1 MRALL
6 TPFIQREL
14 GVVILKPGADLLP
27 YMSGRLLVA
36 TEPDEFK
43 LLPAGALP
51 VANQQLANDPRL
63 LPFFEHERVINAAGG
78 PRVLEAWVE
87 RLKECQ
93 WHDPDDS
100 HDRNLTTLRYSQRSI
115 RLCWHHDNKL
125 REQTL
130 PRLNQLATNNLVAWV
145 VETVRGYFRFSE
157 GHQLTMPELC
167 YWAVVNE
174 VYDLLPDS
182 IARASLRM
190 LPAVMKSGP
199 TRESDIT
206 WTPNP
211 TQIIESKVERVKKV
225 LSIEIDPEP
234 LAGFMLL
241 PKMERWE
248 CEKYTRWV
256 KSQICCCG
264 CERPAD
270 DPHHI
275 VNHGLGGAGTKPHDI
290 FTIPL
295 TRECHDR
302 LHKDVAAWEEKH
314 GSQLYHVIRTL
325 NRAYGIGA
333 IVTAKSRGAS
343 S

>member
-78 PRVLEAWVE
+78 PRVLEAWVKQ
-87 RLKECQ
+87 LKECQ

-100 HDRNLTTLRYSQRSI
+100 HVQNLTTLRYGQRSI

-125 REQTL
+125 REHTL
-130 PRLNQLATNNLVAWV
+130 PRLDQLATSNLITWIIS
-145 VETVRGYFRFSE
+145 TVCSHFRLPE

-167 YWAVVNE
+167 WWAVVNE
-174 VYDLLPDS
+174 VSDLLPDS

-211 TQIIESKVERVKKV
+211 TQIIENKVEQVKKV
-225 LSIEIDPEP
+225 LALKIDDEP
-234 LAGFMLL
+234 PASFIRI
-241 PKMERWE
+241 PKRQRWE
-248 CEKYTRWV
+248 NKKWLKWV
-256 KSQICCCG
+256 KSQQCCG
-264 CERPAD
+264 CGSSAD

-275 VNHGLGGAGTKPHDI
+275 IGHGQGGMGTKAHDL

-295 TRECHDR
+295 CRLCHEA
-302 LHKDVAAWEEKH
+302 LHADMHTWEAEH
-314 GSQLYHVIRTL
+314 GSQVVLWFHFMDRSIS
-325 NRAYGIGA
+325 IGA
-333 IVTAKSRGAS
+333 MA
-343 S
+343 

>member
-6 TPFIQREL
+6 TPFIQQEL

-36 TEPDEFK
+36 TEPDAFK

-78 PRVLEAWVE
+78 PRVLEAWVKQ
-87 RLKECQ
+87 LKECQ

-100 HDRNLTTLRYSQRSI
+100 HVQNLTTLRYGQRSI

-125 REQTL
+125 REHTL
-130 PRLNQLATNNLVAWV
+130 PRLDQLATSNLITWIIS
-145 VETVRGYFRFSE
+145 TVCSHFRLPE

-167 YWAVVNE
+167 WWAVVNE
-174 VYDLLPDS
+174 VSDLLPDS

-211 TQIIESKVERVKKV
+211 TQIIENKVEQVKKV
-225 LSIEIDPEP
+225 LALKIDDEP
-234 LAGFMLL
+234 PASFIRI
-241 PKMERWE
+241 PKRQRWE
-248 CEKYTRWV
+248 NKKWLKWV
-256 KSQICCCG
+256 KSQQCCG
-264 CERPAD
+264 CGSSAD

-275 VNHGLGGAGTKPHDI
+275 IGHGQGGMGTKAHDL

-295 TRECHDR
+295 CRLCHEA
-302 LHKDVAAWEEKH
+302 LHADMHTWEAEH
-314 GSQLYHVIRTL
+314 GSQVVLWFHFMDRSIS
-325 NRAYGIGA
+325 IGA
-333 IVTAKSRGAS
+333 MA
-343 S
+343 

>member
-43 LLPAGALP
+43 SLPVGVLP

-78 PRVLEAWVE
+78 PRVLEAWVKQ
-87 RLKECQ
+87 LKECQ

-100 HDRNLTTLRYSQRSI
+100 HVQNLTTLSYGQRSI

-125 REQTL
+125 REHTL
-130 PRLNQLATNNLVAWV
+130 PRLNQLATSNLITWIIS
-145 VETVRGYFRFSE
+145 TVCSHFRLPE

-167 YWAVVNE
+167 WWAVVNE
-174 VYDLLPDS
+174 VSDLLPDS

-190 LPAVMKSGP
+190 LPAVMKSEP

-211 TQIIESKVERVKKV
+211 TQIIENKVEQVKKV
-225 LSIEIDPEP
+225 LALKIDDEP
-234 LAGFMLL
+234 PASFMRI
-241 PKMERWE
+241 PKRQRWE
-248 CEKYTRWV
+248 SKKWLKWV
-256 KSQICCCG
+256 KSQQCCG
-264 CERPAD
+264 CGSSAD

-275 VNHGLGGAGTKPHDI
+275 IGHGQGGMGTKAHDL

-295 TRECHDR
+295 CRICHDA
-302 LHKDVAAWEEKH
+302 LHADMHTWEAEH
-314 GSQLYHVIRTL
+314 GSQVVLWFHFMDRSIS
-325 NRAYGIGA
+325 IGA
-333 IVTAKSRGAS
+333 MA
-343 S
+343 

>member
-1 MRALL
+1 
-6 TPFIQREL
+6 
-14 GVVILKPGADLLP
+14 PGADLLP

-78 PRVLEAWVE
+78 PRVLEAWVKQ
-87 RLKECQ
+87 LKECQ

-100 HDRNLTTLRYSQRSI
+100 HVQNLTTLRYGQRSI

-125 REQTL
+125 REHTL
-130 PRLNQLATNNLVAWV
+130 PRLDQLATSNLITWIIS
-145 VETVRGYFRFSE
+145 TVCSHFRLPE

-167 YWAVVNE
+167 WWAVVNE
-174 VYDLLPDS
+174 VSDLLPDS

-211 TQIIESKVERVKKV
+211 TQIIENKV
-225 LSIEIDPEP
+225 
-234 LAGFMLL
+234 
-241 PKMERWE
+241 
-248 CEKYTRWV
+248 
-256 KSQICCCG
+256 
-264 CERPAD
+264 
-270 DPHHI
+270 
-275 VNHGLGGAGTKPHDI
+275 
-290 FTIPL
+290 
-295 TRECHDR
+295 
-302 LHKDVAAWEEKH
+302 
-314 GSQLYHVIRTL
+314 
-325 NRAYGIGA
+325 
-333 IVTAKSRGAS
+333 
-343 S
+343 

>member
-100 HDRNLTTLRYSQRSI
+100 HDRNLTTLRYNQRSI

-125 REQTL
+125 REQSL
-130 PRLNQLATNNLVAWV
+130 PRLNQLATNNLVAWM
-145 VETVRGYFRFSE
+145 VETVRGYFRFPE
-157 GHQLTMPELC
+157 GHQLTLPELC
-167 YWAVVNE
+167 WWAVVNE
-174 VYDLLPDS
+174 VYDLLPDA
-182 IARASLRM
+182 IARSSLRM
-190 LPAVMKSGP
+190 PAAVIETGGTK
-199 TRESDIT
+199 ESDIT
-206 WTPNP
+206 WAPAP
-211 TQIIESKVERVKKV
+211 QEVVAKKV
-225 LSIEIDPEP
+225 TKAKPPAEIAVKPVLTLKVDPESP
-234 LAGFMLL
+234 ESQMLI
-241 PKMERWE
+241 PKLRRWE
-248 CEKYTRWV
+248 NRKYL
-256 KSQICCCG
+256 Q
-264 CERPAD
+264 
-270 DPHHI
+270 
-275 VNHGLGGAGTKPHDI
+275 
-290 FTIPL
+290 
-295 TRECHDR
+295 
-302 LHKDVAAWEEKH
+302 
-314 GSQLYHVIRTL
+314 
-325 NRAYGIGA
+325 
-333 IVTAKSRGAS
+333 
-343 S
+343 

>member
-6 TPFIQREL
+6 TPFIQQEL
-14 GVVILKPGADLLP
+14 GVVILTPGADLLP

-36 TEPDEFK
+36 TEPEEFK
-43 LLPAGALP
+43 SLPVGVLP

-78 PRVLEAWVE
+78 SRVLEAWVKQ
-87 RLKECQ
+87 LKECQ

-100 HDRNLTTLRYSQRSI
+100 HVQNLTILRYGQRSV

-125 REQTL
+125 REHTL
-130 PRLNQLATNNLVAWV
+130 PRLNQLATSNLITWIIS
-145 VETVRGYFRFSE
+145 TVCSHFRLPD

-167 YWAVVNE
+167 WWAVVNE
-174 VYDLLPDS
+174 VSDLLPDS

-211 TQIIESKVERVKKV
+211 TQIIETKVEQVKKV
-225 LSIEIDPEP
+225 LALKIDDEP
-234 LAGFMLL
+234 PASFMRI
-241 PKMERWE
+241 PKRQRWE
-248 CEKYTRWV
+248 NKKWLKWV
-256 KSQICCCG
+256 KSQQCCG
-264 CERPAD
+264 CGSSAD

-275 VNHGLGGAGTKPHDI
+275 IGHGQGGMGTKAHDL

-295 TRECHDR
+295 CRLCHEA
-302 LHKDVAAWEEKH
+302 LHADMHTWEAEH
-314 GSQLYHVIRTL
+314 GSQVVLWFHFMDRSIS
-325 NRAYGIGA
+325 IGA
-333 IVTAKSRGAS
+333 MA
-343 S
+343 

>member
-14 GVVILKPGADLLP
+14 GIVILSPGNDVLP
-27 YMSGRLLVA
+27 FMQGRLLVA
-36 TEPDEFK
+36 TEPEEFK
-43 LLPAGALP
+43 SLPTGMLP

-63 LPFFEHERVINAAGG
+63 LPFFEHERVIRAAGG
-78 PRVLEAWVE
+78 PRVLESWVE

-93 WHDPDDS
+93 WHDPDDT
-100 HDRNLTTLRYSQRSI
+100 HVRNLTTLRYDKRSI

-125 REQTL
+125 REHTL
-130 PRLNQLATNNLVAWV
+130 PRLNQLATNNLVAWI
-145 VETVRGYFRFSE
+145 VETVRDYFRFPE

-167 YWAVVNE
+167 WWAVVNE
-174 VYDLLPDS
+174 VSDLLPDS

-211 TQIIESKVERVKKV
+211 TQIIETKVEQVKKV
-225 LSIEIDPEP
+225 LTLKIDDEP
-234 LAGFMLL
+234 PASFMRI
-241 PKMERWE
+241 PKRQRWE
-248 CEKYTRWV
+248 SKKWLKWV
-256 KSQICCCG
+256 KSQQCCG
-264 CERPAD
+264 CGSSAD

-275 VNHGLGGAGTKPHDI
+275 IGHLQGGMGTKAHDL

-295 TRECHDR
+295 CRDCHNS
-302 LHKDVAAWEEKH
+302 LHADMHAWEAE
-314 GSQLYHVIRTL
+314 
-325 NRAYGIGA
+325 YGNQVVLWFHFMDRSIGM
-333 IVTAKSRGAS
+333 GALA
-343 S
+343 

>member
-6 TPFIQREL
+6 TPFIQQEL

-78 PRVLEAWVE
+78 PRVLEAWVKQ
-87 RLKECQ
+87 LKECQ

-100 HDRNLTTLRYSQRSI
+100 HVQNLTTLRYGQRSI

-125 REQTL
+125 REHTL
-130 PRLNQLATNNLVAWV
+130 PRLDQLATSNLITWIISIVCSH
-145 VETVRGYFRFSE
+145 FRLPE

-167 YWAVVNE
+167 WWAVVNE
-174 VYDLLPDS
+174 VSDLLPDS

-211 TQIIESKVERVKKV
+211 TQIIESKVEQVKKV
-225 LSIEIDPEP
+225 LALKIDDEP
-234 LAGFMLL
+234 PASFMRI
-241 PKMERWE
+241 PKRQRWE
-248 CEKYTRWV
+248 NKKWLKWV
-256 KSQICCCG
+256 KSQQCCG
-264 CERPAD
+264 CGSSAD

-275 VNHGLGGAGTKPHDI
+275 IGHGQGGMGTKAHDL

-295 TRECHDR
+295 CRLCHDA
-302 LHKDVAAWEEKH
+302 LHADMRVWEAEH
-314 GSQLYHVIRTL
+314 GSQIELWFHFMDRSIS
-325 NRAYGIGA
+325 NGA
-333 IVTAKSRGAS
+333 MA
-343 S
+343 

>member
-6 TPFIQREL
+6 TPFIQQEL

-78 PRVLEAWVE
+78 PRVLEAWVKQ
-87 RLKECQ
+87 LKECQ

-100 HDRNLTTLRYSQRSI
+100 HVQNLTTLRYGQRSI

-125 REQTL
+125 REHTL
-130 PRLNQLATNNLVAWV
+130 PRLDQLATSNLITWIIS
-145 VETVRGYFRFSE
+145 TVCSHFRLPE

-167 YWAVVNE
+167 WWAVVNE
-174 VYDLLPDS
+174 VSDLLPDS

-211 TQIIESKVERVKKV
+211 TQIIESKVEQVKKV
-225 LSIEIDPEP
+225 LSLKIDDEP
-234 LAGFMLL
+234 PASFMRI
-241 PKMERWE
+241 PKRQRWE
-248 CEKYTRWV
+248 NKKWLKWV
-256 KSQICCCG
+256 KSQQCCG
-264 CERPAD
+264 CGSSAD

-275 VNHGLGGAGTKPHDI
+275 IGHGQGGMGTKAHDL

-295 TRECHDR
+295 CRLCHDA
-302 LHKDVAAWEEKH
+302 LHADMRVWEAEH
-314 GSQLYHVIRTL
+314 GSQIELWFHFMDRSIS
-325 NRAYGIGA
+325 IGA
-333 IVTAKSRGAS
+333 MA
-343 S
+343 

>member
-6 TPFIQREL
+6 TPFIQQEL

-51 VANQQLANDPRL
+51 VVNQQLANDPRL

-100 HDRNLTTLRYSQRSI
+100 HVQNLTTLRYGQRSI

-125 REQTL
+125 REHTL
-130 PRLNQLATNNLVAWV
+130 PRLDQLATSNLITWIIS
-145 VETVRGYFRFSE
+145 TVCSHFRLPE

-167 YWAVVNE
+167 WWAVVNE
-174 VYDLLPDS
+174 VSDLLPDS

-211 TQIIESKVERVKKV
+211 TQIIENKVEQVKKV
-225 LSIEIDPEP
+225 LALKIDDEP
-234 LAGFMLL
+234 PASFIRI
-241 PKMERWE
+241 PKRQRWE
-248 CEKYTRWV
+248 NKKWLKWV
-256 KSQICCCG
+256 KSQQCCG
-264 CERPAD
+264 CGSSAD

-275 VNHGLGGAGTKPHDI
+275 IGHGQGGMGTKAHDL

-295 TRECHDR
+295 CRLCHEA
-302 LHKDVAAWEEKH
+302 LHADMHTWEAEH
-314 GSQLYHVIRTL
+314 GSQVVLWFHFMDRSIS
-325 NRAYGIGA
+325 IGA
-333 IVTAKSRGAS
+333 MA
-343 S
+343 

>member
-6 TPFIQREL
+6 TPFIQQEL
-14 GVVILKPGADLLP
+14 GVVILKPGAELLP
-27 YMSGRLLVA
+27 YLSGRLLVA

-43 LLPAGALP
+43 ALP
-51 VANQQLANDPRL
+51 SGRLPTTDQQLANDPRL

-78 PRVLEAWVE
+78 PRVLEAWVKQ
-87 RLKECQ
+87 LKECQ

-100 HDRNLTTLRYSQRSI
+100 HVQNLTTLRYGQRSI

-125 REQTL
+125 REHTL
-130 PRLNQLATNNLVAWV
+130 PRLDQLATSNLITWIIS
-145 VETVRGYFRFSE
+145 TVCSHFRLPE

-167 YWAVVNE
+167 WWAVVNE
-174 VYDLLPDS
+174 VSDLLPDS

-211 TQIIESKVERVKKV
+211 TQIIENKVEQVKKV
-225 LSIEIDPEP
+225 LALKIDDEP
-234 LAGFMLL
+234 PASFIRI
-241 PKMERWE
+241 PKRQRWE
-248 CEKYTRWV
+248 NKKWLKWV
-256 KSQICCCG
+256 KSQQCCG
-264 CERPAD
+264 CGSSAD

-275 VNHGLGGAGTKPHDI
+275 IGHGQGGMGTKAHDL

-295 TRECHDR
+295 CRLCHEA
-302 LHKDVAAWEEKH
+302 LHADMHTWEAEH
-314 GSQLYHVIRTL
+314 GSQVVLWFHFMDRSIS
-325 NRAYGIGA
+325 IGA
-333 IVTAKSRGAS
+333 MA
-343 S
+343 

>member
-6 TPFIQREL
+6 TPFIQQEL
-14 GVVILKPGADLLP
+14 GVVILTPGADLLP

-36 TEPDEFK
+36 TEPEEFK
-43 LLPAGALP
+43 SLPVGVLP

-78 PRVLEAWVE
+78 FRVLEAWVKQ
-87 RLKECQ
+87 LKECQ

-100 HDRNLTTLRYSQRSI
+100 HVQNLTILRYGQRSV

-125 REQTL
+125 REHTL
-130 PRLNQLATNNLVAWV
+130 PRLNQLATSNLITWIIS
-145 VETVRGYFRFSE
+145 TVCSHFRLPE

-167 YWAVVNE
+167 WWAVVNE
-174 VYDLLPDS
+174 VSDLLPDS

-211 TQIIESKVERVKKV
+211 TQIIENKVEQVKKV
-225 LSIEIDPEP
+225 LALKIDDEP
-234 LAGFMLL
+234 PASFIRI
-241 PKMERWE
+241 PKRQRWE
-248 CEKYTRWV
+248 NKKWLKWV
-256 KSQICCCG
+256 KSQQCCG
-264 CERPAD
+264 CGSSAD

-275 VNHGLGGAGTKPHDI
+275 IGHGQGGMGTKAHDL

-295 TRECHDR
+295 CRLCHEA
-302 LHKDVAAWEEKH
+302 LHADMHTWEAEH
-314 GSQLYHVIRTL
+314 GSQVVLWFHFMDRSIS
-325 NRAYGIGA
+325 IGA
-333 IVTAKSRGAS
+333 MA
-343 S
+343 

>member
-6 TPFIQREL
+6 TPFVQREL
-14 GVVILKPGADLLP
+14 GIVILRPGNDVLP
-27 YMSGRLLVA
+27 FMQGRLLVA
-36 TEPDEFK
+36 TEPEEFK
-43 LLPAGALP
+43 SLPAGMLP

-63 LPFFEHERVINAAGG
+63 LPFFEHDRVIRAAGG
-78 PRVLEAWVE
+78 PRVLEVWVE

-93 WHDPDDS
+93 WHDSDDS
-100 HDRNLTTLRYSQRSI
+100 HVQNLTTLSYGQRSI

-125 REQTL
+125 REHTL
-130 PRLNQLATNNLVAWV
+130 PRLDQLATSNLITWIIS
-145 VETVRGYFRFSE
+145 TVCGHFRFPE

-211 TQIIESKVERVKKV
+211 TQIIENKVEQVKKV
-225 LSIEIDPEP
+225 LALKIDDEP
-234 LAGFMLL
+234 PASFMRI
-241 PKMERWE
+241 PKRQRWE
-248 CEKYTRWV
+248 NKKWLKWV
-256 KSQICCCG
+256 KSQQCCG
-264 CERPAD
+264 CGSSAD

-275 VNHGLGGAGTKPHDI
+275 IGHGQGGMGTKAHDL

-295 TRECHDR
+295 CRLCHDA
-302 LHKDVAAWEEKH
+302 LHADMHTWEAEH
-314 GSQLYHVIRTL
+314 GSQVVLWFHFMDRSIS
-325 NRAYGIGA
+325 IGA
-333 IVTAKSRGAS
+333 MA
-343 S
+343 

>member
-6 TPFIQREL
+6 TPFIQQEL
-14 GVVILKPGADLLP
+14 GVVILTPGADLLP

-36 TEPDEFK
+36 TEPEEFK
-43 LLPAGALP
+43 SLPVGVLP

-78 PRVLEAWVE
+78 FRVLEAWVKQ
-87 RLKECQ
+87 LKECQ

-100 HDRNLTTLRYSQRSI
+100 HVQNLTILRYGQRSV

-125 REQTL
+125 REHTL
-130 PRLNQLATNNLVAWV
+130 PRLNKLATSNLITWIIS
-145 VETVRGYFRFSE
+145 TVCSHFRLPE

-167 YWAVVNE
+167 WWAVVNE
-174 VYDLLPDS
+174 VSDLLPDS

-211 TQIIESKVERVKKV
+211 TQIIETKVEQVKKV
-225 LSIEIDPEP
+225 LALKIDDEP
-234 LAGFMLL
+234 PASFMRI
-241 PKMERWE
+241 PKRQRWE
-248 CEKYTRWV
+248 NKKWLKWV
-256 KSQICCCG
+256 KSQQCCG
-264 CERPAD
+264 CGSSAD

-275 VNHGLGGAGTKPHDI
+275 IGHGQGGMGTKAHDL

-295 TRECHDR
+295 CRLCHEA
-302 LHKDVAAWEEKH
+302 LHADMHTWEAEH
-314 GSQLYHVIRTL
+314 GSQVVLWFHFMDRSIS
-325 NRAYGIGA
+325 IGA
-333 IVTAKSRGAS
+333 MA
-343 S
+343 

>member
-6 TPFIQREL
+6 TPFIQQEL

-78 PRVLEAWVE
+78 PRVLEAWVKQ
-87 RLKECQ
+87 LKECQ

-100 HDRNLTTLRYSQRSI
+100 HVQNLTTLRYGQRSI

-125 REQTL
+125 REHTL
-130 PRLNQLATNNLVAWV
+130 PRLDQLATSNLITWIIS
-145 VETVRGYFRFSE
+145 TVCSHFRLPE

-167 YWAVVNE
+167 WWAVVNE
-174 VYDLLPDS
+174 VSDLLPDS

-211 TQIIESKVERVKKV
+211 TQIIENKVEQVKKV
-225 LSIEIDPEP
+225 LALKIDDEP
-234 LAGFMLL
+234 PASFIRI
-241 PKMERWE
+241 PKRQRWE
-248 CEKYTRWV
+248 NKKWLKWV
-256 KSQICCCG
+256 KSQQCCG
-264 CERPAD
+264 CGSSAD

-275 VNHGLGGAGTKPHDI
+275 IGHGQGGMGTKAHDL

-295 TRECHDR
+295 CRLCHDA
-302 LHKDVAAWEEKH
+302 LHADMRVWEAEH
-314 GSQLYHVIRTL
+314 GSQIELWFHFMDRSIS
-325 NRAYGIGA
+325 NGA
-333 IVTAKSRGAS
+333 MA
-343 S
+343 